1 MNAALVAFDC
11 KSIFQFKRTTALF
24 LIGVFWTMLL
34 LSLLSVS
41 SSVWPHE
48 VSFTISQSLLKLMSI
63 ESVMPPT
70 ISSTVTPFSSCPQS
84 LPASGSFPES
94 ALNTRWI
101 RYCSFTYSISPANA
115 YSGFIS
121 FRIDWFDLLAVQ
133 GTLKSLILHHNSKAS
148 IFLSFLFFFFFFVLS
163 LLQHSHP
170 YMTTG
175 KIIALTIGTFVGK
188 VMYLLFNTLS
198 RFVIAFLPRS
208 KLLLILWL
216 HSSSIVL
223 LEPTKIKSLAISTS
237 P

>member
-34 LSLLSVS
+34 FSLLSVS

-121 FRIDWFDLLAVQ
+121 FRIDWL
-133 GTLKSLILHHNSKAS
+133 TSLQSKGLSRALFC
-148 IFLSFLFFFFFFVLS
+148 ITIQRHQFFFLSFFFFLCSAFFMT
-163 LLQHSHP
+163 QRSHP

-175 KIIALTIGTFVGK
+175 KIIALIIGTFVGK
-188 VMYLLFNTLS
+188 VIYLLFYTPS
-198 RFVIAFLPRS
+198 RFFIAFLPRS

-216 HSSSIVL
+216 QS
-223 LEPTKIKSLAISTS
+223 
-237 P
+237 

>member
-34 LSLLSVS
+34 FSLLSVS

-101 RYCSFTYSISPANA
+101 RYCSFSYSISPANA

-121 FRIDWFDLLAVQ
+121 FRIDWL
-133 GTLKSLILHHNSKAS
+133 TSLQSKGLSRALFC
-148 IFLSFLFFFFFFVLS
+148 ITIQRHQFFFLSFFLFFFFFVLS
-163 LLQHSHP
+163 LLYGPTLTPIHDYWKNHSFD
-170 YMTTG
+170 YRD
-175 KIIALTIGTFVGK
+175 LCWQSDV
-188 VMYLLFNTLS
+188 S
-198 RFVIAFLPRS
+198 AF
-208 KLLLILWL
+208 
-216 HSSSIVL
+216 
-223 LEPTKIKSLAISTS
+223 
-237 P
+237 